1 MKEFTVLRGVAAP
14 LLMRD
19 VNTDLIAPS
28 LVPGKTP
35 TEIPLVSPSDR
46 LFANLRYDLDGKPKS
61 DFVLNQSRY
70 SKSTILLT
78 GQNFG
83 CGSSR
88 ETAVWCLM
96 EFGFRCIIAPSFG
109 EIFNE
114 NAFQNGLLPVP
125 LAFEE
130 IQVIAAALE
139 QSDSSEMTVDLQN
152 CTVQLPGM
160 APVSFA
166 ISEDRRLPLLEGLDQ
181 LGVMLR
187 SAEDMLSYEAADRAA
202 HPWIYDV
209 APLAP

>member
-1 MKEFTVLRGVAAP
+1 MKEFTVLHGIAAP

-46 LFANLRYDLDGKPKS
+46 LFANLRYDLNGQPKP
-61 DFVLNQSRY
+61 DFVLNQPRY

-96 EFGFRCIIAPSFG
+96 EYGFRCIIAPSFG

-125 LAFEE
+125 LSFDE
-130 IQVIAAALE
+130 IHAVTAALE
-139 QSDSSEMTVDLQN
+139 RTNSSEMVVDLEN
-152 CTVQLPGM
+152 CTVQIPGM
-160 APVSFA
+160 EPISFF

-187 SAEDMLSYEAADRAA
+187 SQEEMLAYETREREA
-202 HPWIYDV
+202 HPWIYDF
-209 APLAP
+209 ASLAP